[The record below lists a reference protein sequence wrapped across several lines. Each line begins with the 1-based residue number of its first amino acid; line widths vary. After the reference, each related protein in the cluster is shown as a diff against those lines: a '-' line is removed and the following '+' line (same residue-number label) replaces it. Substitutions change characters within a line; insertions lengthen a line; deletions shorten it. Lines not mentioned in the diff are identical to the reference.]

1 MKELKDYETWEL
13 AQELRKRGDH
23 IMTWTREDIKTCCDQ
38 TKGLL
43 TDKCVDDIL
52 EKYDVEGDLLTA
64 TTEVVEDILRDYERQ
79 EGKLEYDG

>member
-13 AQELRKRGDH
+13 TQELSKRGEL

-38 TKGLL
+38 TNGLL

-52 EKYDVEGDLLTA
+52 DKYDVEGDLLTA
-64 TTEVVEDILRDYERQ
+64 TTEVMEDILHDYERQ